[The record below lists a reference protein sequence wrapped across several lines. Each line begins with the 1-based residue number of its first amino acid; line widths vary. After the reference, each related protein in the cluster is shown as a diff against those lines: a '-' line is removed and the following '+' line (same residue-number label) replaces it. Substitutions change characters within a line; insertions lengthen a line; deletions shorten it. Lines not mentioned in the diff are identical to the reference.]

1 MTKEEKKATLEAK
14 IEELQAELKKMRKLK
29 RAQKIPLVKLS
40 IDLSMSVCQGQLK
53 GYQHWLE
60 QLENPLEKQAK

>member
-1 MTKEEKKATLEAK
+1 MTKAEKKAALEAK
-14 IEELQAELKKMRKLK
+14 IKALKTELKKMRKLK

-40 IDLSMSVCQGQLK
+40 IEMNMAVHQGQLK

-60 QLENPLEKQAK
+60 QLENPLS